1 VTDAQEVVARPRT
14 VDGYRLVVP
23 QEWQKI
29 PVQRGTDKAIK
40 ELLDKAFAKH
50 GRDEVAQYRREL
62 EARLKKAVRQA
73 RTNAGVDMFLPF
85 GNRERN
91 LPASFLI
98 SYVEFGSVNAPPK
111 EAVLTEVSSSL
122 AGAVPVTLDGTAGV
136 RTQRVYPA
144 EPERDVPYPST
155 RIEYLLPVPG
165 TADSWLSAA
174 FSTVGGNGPDDVLAK
189 LLCGLFHAIMSTF
202 RWHYKEETS

>member
-1 VTDAQEVVARPRT
+1 MTETQNVAERPRT

-29 PVQRGTDKAIK
+29 PVQRGTEKAIK
-40 ELLDKAFAKH
+40 DLLDKAFAKH
-50 GRDEVAQYRREL
+50 SRDAVAQYRREL

-73 RTNAGVDMFLPF
+73 RTNAGVDMFLPL

-98 SYVEFGSVNAPPK
+98 SYVEFGSPNAPSK
-111 EAVLTEVSSSL
+111 EAVLAEVTSTL
-122 AGAVPVTLDGTAGV
+122 AGAVPVTIDGTVGL

-144 EPERDVPYPST
+144 EPEREVPYPST

-165 TADSWLSAA
+165 SADSWLSAA
-174 FSTVGGNGPDDVLAK
+174 FSTVGDGSPDDVLAK
-189 LLCGLFHAIMSTF
+189 LMCGLFHAIMSTF
-202 RWHYKEETS
+202 RWHYKEETA